1 MTTDG
6 LTPHTALLRALD
18 PKVWSRANRELLAKI
33 VTELTFEE
41 VLQPEPLD
49 PPAFA
54 LRLTDDARLT
64 YTATRRHLGHWRVDP
79 DSLRWEVGGQER
91 ELPDVVEIVARAVPA
106 LGVDAPTTAGVIAE
120 LANTLVSDAFQLA
133 EGRPAAELAAADP
146 VEIESAMRGHPW
158 IAANKGRLGFDADD
172 LASLTPESGRPLR
185 VRWVAAAPGRA
196 DVRQVDGL
204 DHQTVVRQQLGDDVW
219 GQLRHRVARAGL
231 DPDEVAY
238 LPVHP
243 WQWRERI
250 VPLHAGDLAR
260 GELVPL
266 GEAPARYRPQQSLR
280 TLVDADHPERRYL
293 KLPLSVLNTSVYRG
307 LPRERTL
314 AAPALTQWLLG
325 LLGDDPF
332 LAETGLTLLGE
343 VASVS
348 VAHRAFGAVPGVPY
362 QHTEMLGAIWRESV
376 AGHVRAE
383 EGEKAVTLAAL
394 LHRDPHGTPLLAPL
408 VAESGLGIRQWV
420 DRLHAVTLPPLAH
433 VLYRYGVT
441 FSPHA
446 QNCLLVLRHGVPERL
461 VVKDFVDDAMVAAD
475 PLPELAEIPDEVRR
489 VLGDGLEAP
498 VIVQWIQG
506 GLLVCVHRYLSE
518 LVEEHFGLPETEF
531 WASARQALHGY
542 QDRFAHELADRFA
555 LFDLTAPSFPKL
567 CLNRVRLFDRGY
579 RDDPERP
586 VAAVVGQI
594 DNPLAREDP
603 GSSEAPSGSTGT
615 STAGTTRVPGRDR
628 AVYEERSRTRGRV
641 IWTRPVDAEA
651 DLDLLHRWMHEPEV
665 ARYWEMAWPMEKIAE
680 YLHQHD
686 QDPHRDN
693 YVTYVDDT
701 PVGYLE
707 TYDPAHDILGTRY
720 EVRPGDLGAHVLIG
734 DPDFRGRYSVSLG
747 LATNRFLFG
756 RPGVE
761 RVVGEPDAGNH
772 NFLSLLAFLGF
783 RKLGEID
790 LPGKRAALMVCTRE
804 DFERLSTRRRRSS
817 S

>member
-1 MTTDG
+1 VTDG
-6 LTPHTALLRALD
+6 LTPHSRLLRALD
-18 PKVWSRANRELLAKI
+18 PKVWARANRDLLAKI
-33 VTELTFEE
+33 VTELTFED
-41 VLQPEPLD
+41 VLHPEATD
-49 PPAFA
+49 GGF
-54 LRLTDDARLT
+54 RLAVTEDVTLT
-64 YTATRRHLGHWRVDP
+64 YTARLRHLGHWRVDP
-79 DSLRWEVGGQER
+79 DSLRWEVGGEER
-91 ELPDVVEIVARAVPA
+91 ELPDVVDVVALAVPA

-120 LANTLVSDAFQLA
+120 LANTLVSDAWQLS

-158 IAANKGRLGFDADD
+158 ITANKGRLGFDADD
-172 LASLTPESGRPLR
+172 LASLTPEAARTFRLR
-185 VRWVAAAPGRA
+185 WLAAAPGRA
-196 DVRQVDGL
+196 DARQVDGL
-204 DHQTVVRQQLGDDVW
+204 DHGTVVRQQLGDEVW
-219 GQLRHRVARAGL
+219 AQLRHRVARAGL

-250 VPLHAGDLAR
+250 IPLHAADLAR
-260 GELVPL
+260 GDLVAL

-280 TLVDADHPERRYL
+280 TLVDADFPERRYL

-307 LPRERTL
+307 LPRDRTL
-314 AAPALTQWLLG
+314 AAPALTQWLLA
-325 LLGDDPF
+325 LLAADPF
-332 LAETGLTLLGE
+332 LAEAGLTLLGE

-348 VAHRAFGAVPGVPY
+348 VPHRAFAAVPGVPY

-376 AGHVRAE
+376 AGHVRPE

-394 LHRDPHGTPLLAPL
+394 LHRDPHGVPLLAPL
-408 VAESGLGIRQWV
+408 VAESGLGIQQWI
-420 DRLHAVTLPPLAH
+420 DRLHAVTLPPLVH

-475 PLPELAEIPDEVRR
+475 ALPELADLPDDVRG

-518 LVEEHFGLPETEF
+518 LVEDHFGLPEAAF
-531 WASARQALHGY
+531 WASARRALHDY
-542 QDRFAHELADRFA
+542 QDRFAAELADRFA
-555 LFDLTAPSFPKL
+555 LFDLTAPSFTKL

-586 VAAVVGQI
+586 IAAAVGMV
-594 DNPLAREDP
+594 DNPLARDDP
-603 GSSEAPSGSTGT
+603 AAP
-615 STAGTTRVPGRDR
+615 TTGRDR
-628 AVYEERSRTRGRV
+628 AVYEERGRARRRV

-651 DLDLLHRWMHEPEV
+651 DLALIHGWMHEPEV
-665 ARYWEMAWPMEKIAE
+665 ARYWEMAWPIEKIAE

-707 TYDPAHDILGTRY
+707 AYDPAHDILGRRY
-720 EVRPGDLGAHVLIG
+720 EVQPGDLGAHVLIG

-761 RVVGEPDAGNH
+761 RVVGEPDAANH

-783 RKLGEID
+783 RKIGEVD
-790 LPGKRAALMVCTRE
+790 LPGKRAALMVCDRA
-804 DFERLSTRRRRSS
+804 DFERLSSRPRRRG
-817 S
+817 